1 MILVG
6 KIKNI
11 AKYNLNLLGWYAKL
25 KKGMWGGT
33 NWLFYYLNKHGIFF
47 IISVKVFA
55 MPMQLRQ
62 EANKQTPRP
71 WGLRQV
77 WLWRRVTGASTGTA
91 EGAVTL
97 IVCVRAYL
105 PEKAG
110 YAMLIQLSHEV
121 TWGAQWAAHTCLT
134 QDRSVTYWIYLK
146 ESQVGFSSLC
156 PGLEP
161 RTSHMPD
168 KDFISELQPQT
179 SFHFETGSC

>member
-1 MILVG
+1 
-6 KIKNI
+6 
-11 AKYNLNLLGWYAKL
+11 
-25 KKGMWGGT
+25 
-33 NWLFYYLNKHGIFF
+33 
-47 IISVKVFA
+47 
-55 MPMQLRQ
+55 MPIQLRQ

-77 WLWRRVTGASTGTA
+77 RLWKRVTGTA

-97 IVCVRAYL
+97 IVCVRACLYL

-110 YAMLIQLSHEV
+110 YVMLIQLYHEV
-121 TWGAQWAAHTCLT
+121 TWGAQWAAYTCFT
-134 QDRSVTYWIYLK
+134 QDRSVTYWIYLE

-168 KDFISELQPQT
+168 KTVSYSHRPAFILRQALVKLLRQVLNLWSSCL
-179 SFHFETGSC
+179 SFRDRWGYGPLPLSLARKKKIQKIAYVIWGI